1 MIDNINFKIG
11 DYYELLALHKALLE
25 AKFHQEPNNIEVCF
39 SPIVAKLSNE
49 IVDAL
54 TNFNIEKKK
63 LWEDWRKLENHSDFR
78 NIALMNAC
86 SYSYWLKLN
95 YCGKVDACKALLS
108 PFLTTQNDIELFIEE
123 VEQKME
129 EKNEKYYIFSCP

>member
-49 IVDAL
+49 IVDA
-54 TNFNIEKKK
+54 
-63 LWEDWRKLENHSDFR
+63 
-78 NIALMNAC
+78 
-86 SYSYWLKLN
+86 
-95 YCGKVDACKALLS
+95 CKALLS

-129 EKNEKYYIFSCP
+129 GKK